1 MNRLSPTARKRRVA
15 QAQVIW
21 EAAQVLK
28 AHHASHEL
36 IAALT
41 EWADKIAPN
50 EGE

>member
-1 MNRLSPTARKRRVA
+1 MVNLTPGARKQRMA
-15 QAQVIW
+15 QAQVVW

-41 EWADKIAPN
+41 EWADKIAPD